1 MLIENSLL
9 EGVLL
14 RGVLL
19 RDELLSGIRMLVEES
34 GGELDAG
41 KELDIPIML
50 ETSLELCTSEV
61 LELTTSV
68 VVALLTITKL
78 TISDEPD
85 AELTRA
91 GPEGIVVFRIDATED
106 DVPTIS
112 LV

>member
-1 MLIENSLL
+1 MLIRNSLP

-19 RDELLSGIRMLVEES
+19 RDVLLSGIRMLVEES

-50 ETSLELCTSEV
+50 ETSLELCTSGV
-61 LELTTSV
+61 LELTPSV
-68 VVALLTITKL
+68 VVALLKL

-85 AELTRA
+85 AELIRA
-91 GPEGIVVFRIDATED
+91 GPEGIIVFGIDAAED
-106 DVPTIS
+106 DVPTTS